1 MRNDRAK
8 ILRRLPHQAG
18 GNTAFKIEKVGV
30 SEFDLSDPYHLAL
43 TLTWPQFFLG
53 LLVVYLA
60 INMVFA
66 VLYFAAPGTVTNLE
80 PGSLLGAFFFS
91 IETLATVGYGNMAPV
106 TLYSHVV
113 STVEIFVG
121 MLLTATMTGLVFVRF
136 SKPRAKII
144 FASKAVVTRSGGR
157 TRLMV
162 RIGNGRMYALQD
174 AAVRLTTWV
183 TEIEPGGH
191 SFRHMV
197 DLQLTRDDL
206 SSFPLTWTVVHEVT
220 QDSPL
225 AMLRTADREALAD
238 AGVRVM
244 LSVTARDPSLSAQ
257 VYASTTYGAA
267 DLALDMRY
275 AEAVSILGRDH
286 SLADMR
292 RIGDIEPD
300 HLSEAPAQKPEDA
313 PAPGAQ

>member
-1 MRNDRAK
+1 MRNDRAR
-8 ILRRLPHQAG
+8 ILRRMPHYAG
-18 GNTAFKIEKVGV
+18 GSTAFKIEKVGV

-43 TLTWPQFFLG
+43 TLTWPQFFVG
-53 LLVVYLA
+53 LLLVYLG
-60 INMVFA
+60 INLVFA
-66 VLYFAAPGTVTNLE
+66 LLYYAAPGTVTNLP

-144 FASKAVVTRSGGR
+144 FAPKAVVSRSGGR

-174 AAVRLTTWV
+174 AVVRLTTLV
-183 TEIEPGGH
+183 IEVEPEGQR
-191 SFRHMV
+191 FRYLV
-197 DLQLTRDDL
+197 DLKLLRDEL
-206 SSFPLTWTVVHEVT
+206 SSFPLTWTVIHEVT
-220 QDSPL
+220 EDSPL
-225 AMLRTADREALAD
+225 ALLRTADLQGLANS
-238 AGVRVM
+238 GLRIM

-257 VYASTTYGAA
+257 VYASATYGPS
-267 DLALDMRY
+267 DIALGMRY
-275 AEAVSILGRDH
+275 ADAVTTLGDDH
-286 SLADMR
+286 AVADMR
-292 RIGDIEPD
+292 RLGDIEAD
-300 HLSEAPAQKPEDA
+300 HSNEGQMQQQVAAAAPRDQ
-313 PAPGAQ
+313 